1 VDDGLDGAI
10 EQCLAS
16 SGCPQCGERLHLLRI
31 LSRRTAT
38 AVIATHCEGCGAVA
52 NRVCF
57 TGDLLARL
65 HHCLADPFDEGLPE
79 GEGVVVA
86 EDVVAMHDYLN
97 GGGRVFATHYY
108 FNWFAPPTGPADFQ
122 SVANWEV
129 PEGTVPYTS
138 CSPAVV
144 WVWAAS

>member
-1 VDDGLDGAI
+1 LGHDSLPSFGGGTYNARTASNDGGGVDDGLDGAI

-79 GEGVVVA
+79 GEGAVVA

-97 GGGRVFATHYY
+97 GFDG
-108 FNWFAPPTGPADFQ
+108 DFLALFRR
-122 SVANWEV
+122 SWR
-129 PEGTVPYTS
+129 P
-138 CSPAVV
+138 
-144 WVWAAS
+144 